1 MSGFG
6 DQIPNSDTNRR
17 VSDSAAASRRE
28 LAAGAALSVL
38 AANGSRGLT
47 HRAVDN
53 EAGLPPG
60 STSNY
65 FRTRSALLEAALH
78 RHIELDLPPA
88 SLVEQI
94 GEEELSHEQARGLLN
109 AALARVID
117 PAARPMIA
125 ARYELVLEATRRE
138 ELRREYA
145 RARERVLGL
154 TELVLRAS
162 GCEQPTEHAEQMAIM
177 FDGIALDQLLDSER
191 ALDSEGVERALDRLL
206 ETC

>member
-1 MSGFG
+1 MP
-6 DQIPNSDTNRR
+6 DRE
-17 VSDSAAASRRE
+17 AASRRD
-28 LAAGAALSVL
+28 LAAGAALAVL
-38 AANGSRGLT
+38 AEHGSRGLT
-47 HRAVDN
+47 HRAVDT

-65 FRTRSALLEAALH
+65 FRTRSALLEAALR

-88 SLVEQI
+88 ELLEQI
-94 GEEELSHEQARGLLN
+94 GESELSREQARELLN

-145 RARERVLGL
+145 RARERVLAL
-154 TELVLRAS
+154 AEMVLRAS
-162 GCEQPTEHAEQMAIM
+162 GCERPTEHAEQMTILM
-177 FDGIALDQLLDSER
+177 DGIALDQLLDGER
-191 ALDSEGVERALDRLL
+191 ALDSEGVERTIDRFL
-206 ETC
+206 ESC